1 MNIMAE
7 KITTK
12 KSILGKIPNR
22 TNFPSDYG
30 TTIQSIVFNLCSIKP
45 NPFIVKQP
53 DVIHRL

>member
-1 MNIMAE
+1 MAE